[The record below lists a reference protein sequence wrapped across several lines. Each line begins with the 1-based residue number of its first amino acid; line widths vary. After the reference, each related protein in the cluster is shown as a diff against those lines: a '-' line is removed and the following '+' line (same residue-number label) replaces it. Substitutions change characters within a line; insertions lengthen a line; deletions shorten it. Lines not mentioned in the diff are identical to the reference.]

1 MSLKFKET
9 ELSGVYLI
17 ESEIY
22 KDSRGYF
29 LELNKSAFF
38 EENGIRYNFV
48 QDNISVS
55 KKGALRG
62 IHFQKEPFEQA
73 KLVTVLSGSIY
84 DVAVDLRP
92 NSSNFSK
99 YYRIELSSRK
109 YCSLYI
115 PEGFGHG
122 FCQNFSDRRTHL
134 TRNAM
139 PRICQESGNDLSRFA
154 KFDKNLPRSTEPY
167 SKDCRTQLTRR
178 SSLSRSQPADGQN
191 AGAAVPRR

>member
-84 DVAVDLRP
+84 DVVVDLRP

-99 YYRIELSSRK
+99 YYGIELSSRK

-122 FCQNFSDRRTHL
+122 FCSLEENTMVFYKNSNLYNKDSEAGIIWNDPNL
-134 TRNAM
+134 KIDWPISN
-139 PRICQESGNDLSRFA
+139 PLLSEKDLSLPTF
-154 KFDKNLPRSTEPY
+154 KNSVL
-167 SKDCRTQLTRR
+167 DII
-178 SSLSRSQPADGQN
+178 
-191 AGAAVPRR
+191 